1 MILVKKTAVLS
12 PKGAH
17 GLSGVA
23 RFECFKDRSDVRIKL
38 AGGHKDAYAAVAVG
52 DEKKLFRL
60 GADRVY
66 LARTDLSG
74 DCAAIVADADK
85 RVLCAGATVCG
96 YDFAPLEELLALGI
110 VAAQDAAEDNEEE
123 EARTH
128 VKDNELAH
136 EEETTSVKGGE
147 EPSAAAEESSVG
159 GKDREEEKEQTVA
172 DNAVNEQVG
181 TSASGEEEKE
191 VKDNI
196 GREEKQTGRFF
207 DKIKEKMDK
216 LFADNEKDDELT
228 ALIPDSRWVRVRTE
242 DEWYVVGVVGD
253 PAEFICYGIPGDDKS
268 DPPSEDAGC
277 RQWLE
282 IEKGGRGYW
291 MMYQSAESGET
302 LQAV

>member
-17 GLSGVA
+17 GLNGVA

-96 YDFAPLEELLALGI
+96 YDYTPLEELLSLGMTAMQDSLSEKREDAVEPGVREEKKAKDESVTDKVNDGLP
-110 VAAQDAAEDNEEE
+110 VAEKQAVVAEDTTETERTVGVDA
-123 EARTH
+123 EAGGVETGASRESA
-128 VKDNELAH
+128 KDVGN
-136 EEETTSVKGGE
+136 TVGGE
-147 EPSAAAEESSVG
+147 E
-159 GKDREEEKEQTVA
+159 K
-172 DNAVNEQVG
+172 
-181 TSASGEEEKE
+181 TS
-191 VKDNI
+191 
-196 GREEKQTGRFF
+196 GRFF
-207 DKIKEKMDK
+207 DKIKEKMDT

-228 ALIPDSRWVRVRTE
+228 ALIPDSKWVRVRTE
-242 DEWYVVGVVGD
+242 DGWYVVGVVGE